1 MANDNELNLGV
12 WVDDHLAKLDP
23 TGDWQPDVARARA
36 RLDERHAAGHATGRR
51 ATWAA
56 MGVLAACAGFLAF
69 PASRGLAQRCVG
81 ACESFFLS
89 RAAMSRS
96 PLPQTAPDFILK
108 DASGTDF
115 RLSDYRGRVVLLNF
129 WATWCAPCKAEIPW
143 FEEFQK
149 AYASRGLAVIGIS
162 MDEDGWKVVQPYKEA
177 TRINYRIAIGDDALA
192 QKYGGVTSLPETF
205 LIDRDGRIAGRHIG
219 IVGKSDYESE
229 IVQLLAK

>member
-1 MANDNELNLGV
+1 
-12 WVDDHLAKLDP
+12 
-23 TGDWQPDVARARA
+23 
-36 RLDERHAAGHATGRR
+36 
-51 ATWAA
+51 
-56 MGVLAACAGFLAF
+56 
-69 PASRGLAQRCVG
+69 
-81 ACESFFLS
+81 
-89 RAAMSRS
+89 MSRS

-177 TRINYRIAIGDDALA
+177 TRINYRIAIGDDALT

-229 IVQLLAK
+229 IVQLLRK